1 MKLLTFE
8 KGDKV
13 RLGILVDERV
23 VDLNAS
29 YAKLLLSPQGGEAE
43 GIADLP
49 SDMRAFLEAGD
60 SAMAAARLVEEWA
73 PHFLKYHSQDVVSHP
88 LEEVRVRA
96 PIQNPR
102 KMIFIGRNYKVHA
115 RDVGLGVPQELCQA
129 CGFTKFP
136 DTCII
141 GPEDPIVRPKL
152 VKLLDWEGELAVVIG
167 REGKY
172 IPLESALDHVAG
184 YMQANDLT
192 AREFPIEQL
201 FLQKNWAGSLPIG
214 PYLVTADEVPDPQNL
229 QLCLDVNDRV
239 FQDASTGDMTFGVA
253 HIIHYISQTIT
264 LKPGDV
270 ICTGTPGS
278 GMSANP
284 PVFLQP
290 GDRVTLVIEG
300 LGGKLSNPVVDEGS

>member
-8 KGDKV
+8 KGDGV
-13 RLGILVDERV
+13 RLGILVDGRV

-29 YAKLLLSPQGGEAE
+29 YAKLLLSPQGRAAE
-43 GIADLP
+43 GISDLP
-49 SDMRAFLEAGD
+49 SEMRTFLEAGD
-60 SAMAAARLVEEWA
+60 SAMAAARRVEEWA
-73 PHFLKYHSQDVVSHP
+73 RRSQDAPSHP
-88 LEEVRVRA
+88 LEDVRVRA

-102 KMIFIGRNYKVHA
+102 KMIFIGRNYMVHA
-115 RDVGLGVPQELCQA
+115 RDVGLELPQELCQA

-136 DTCII
+136 DTCIL

-152 VKLLDWEGELAVVIG
+152 VKLLDWEGELAVIIG

-184 YMQANDLT
+184 YMPANDLT

-201 FLQKNWAGSLPIG
+201 FLQKNWDGSLPTG

-229 QLCLDVNDRV
+229 RLRLDVNGRV

-253 HIIHYISQTIT
+253 HIIHYVSQTIT
-264 LKPGDV
+264 FKPGDV

-278 GMSANP
+278 GMSVNP

-290 GDRVTLVIEG
+290 GDRVTLEIEG
-300 LGGKLSNPVVDEGS
+300 LGRLSNPVVDEGG

>member
-8 KGDKV
+8 KGDGA
-13 RLGILVDERV
+13 RLGILVDGRV
-23 VDLNAS
+23 VDLRAS
-29 YAKLLLSPQGGEAE
+29 EERLLLSPQGGEAE
-43 GIADLP
+43 GIADVP
-49 SDMRAFLEAGD
+49 SEMRAFLEAGD
-60 SAMAAARLVEEWA
+60 SAMETARRVEEWA
-73 PHFLKYHSQDVVSHP
+73 RRSQDVVSYP
-88 LEEVRVRA
+88 LEDVWVRA

-102 KMIFIGRNYKVHA
+102 KMIFIGRNYTVHA
-115 RDVGLGVPQELCQA
+115 RDTGLGVPQELCQA

-152 VKLLDWEGELAVVIG
+152 VKLLDWEGELAVIIG

-172 IPLESALDHVAG
+172 IPLELALDHVVG
-184 YMQANDLT
+184 YMPANDLT

-201 FLQKNWAGSLPIG
+201 FLQKNWDGSLPTG

-229 QLCLDVNDRV
+229 RLRLDVNGKV

-253 HIIHYISQTIT
+253 YIIHYVSQTIT
-264 LKPGDV
+264 FKPGDV

-278 GMSANP
+278 GMSVNP

-290 GDRVTLVIEG
+290 GDRVTLEIEG
-300 LGGKLSNPVVDEGS
+300 LGRLSNPVVDEGG

>member
-60 SAMAAARLVEEWA
+60 SAMAAARLVEEWT

-102 KMIFIGRNYKVHA
+102 KMIFIGRNYTVHA

>member
-8 KGDKV
+8 KGGGA
-13 RLGILVDERV
+13 RLGILVDGRV

-29 YAKLLLSPQGGEAE
+29 YAKFLLSPQGGEAE

-60 SAMAAARLVEEWA
+60 SAMEAARKVEEWA
-73 PHFLKYHSQDVVSHP
+73 RHSQKYHFLNVVSYP
-88 LEEVRVRA
+88 LKEVQVRA

-102 KMIFIGRNYKVHA
+102 KMIFIGRNYTVHA
-115 RDVGLGVPQELCQA
+115 RDTGLGVPQELCQA

-152 VKLLDWEGELAVVIG
+152 VKLLDWEGELAVIIG

-184 YMQANDLT
+184 YMPANDLT

-201 FLQKNWAGSLPIG
+201 FLQKNWDGSLPTG

-229 QLCLDVNDRV
+229 RLRLDVNSKV

-253 HIIHYISQTIT
+253 YIIHYVSQTIT
-264 LKPGDV
+264 FKPGDV

-278 GMSANP
+278 GMSVNP

-290 GDRVTLVIEG
+290 GDRVTLEVEG
-300 LGGKLSNPVVDEGS
+300 LGRLSNPVVDEGG

>member
-1 MKLLTFE
+1 MRLLTFE
-8 KGDKV
+8 EGARA
-13 RLGILVDERV
+13 RLGILVDGRV

-29 YAKLLLSPQGGEAE
+29 CAKLLSLQGVEA
-43 GIADLP
+43 GAISDLP
-49 SDMRAFLEAGD
+49 SEMRAFLEAGD
-60 SAMAAARLVEEWA
+60 SAMAAARRVEGWA
-73 PHFLKYHSQDVVSHP
+73 SRSRDAVSYS
-88 LEEVRVRA
+88 LQEVRLRA
-96 PIQNPR
+96 PIQNPNR
-102 KMIFIGRNYKVHA
+102 MIFIGRNYRVHA
-115 RDVGLGVPQELCQA
+115 EDVGLDIPQELCQA

-184 YMQANDLT
+184 YMPANDLT

-201 FLQKNWAGSLPIG
+201 FLQKNWDGSLPIG
-214 PYLVTADEVPDPQNL
+214 PYLVTADEVPDPQDL
-229 QLCLDVNDRV
+229 RLRLDVNGRV
-239 FQDASTGDMTFGVA
+239 FQEASTSDMTFGVA
-253 HIIHYISQTIT
+253 YIIHYVSQTIT
-264 LKPGDV
+264 LQPGDV

-278 GMSANP
+278 GMSVDP

-290 GDRVTLVIEG
+290 GDRVTLEIEG
-300 LGGKLSNPVVDEGS
+300 LGTLSNPVVDEGS